1 MSRHAEEKMI
11 CPNCGFPATHN
22 YCAQCGQE
30 NHLHKET
37 FIGLVVHF
45 VAHYFHYDS
54 KFWQTL
60 KALVT
65 KPGRLTTAYWEKKR
79 NRYIP
84 PISLYIFV
92 SIVYFTLYFSF
103 SGTNSLSRTF
113 TMADSSRGGV
123 TVHGPAEVD
132 SIRKDAAARYRYTD
146 SIVKAKATETS
157 SLDSTI
163 NNAIAEA
170 GADTS
175 DTRGSWRITNEMFV
189 NAMVKTERSIPKL
202 LFFMI
207 PIMAM
212 MLKVL
217 FARRKDAYFVD
228 HSIFSLHVHAFAFT
242 VLILS
247 VVEVPEDATNWF
259 LRAMG
264 FIQGLTFFGII
275 VYLVIALKNVYK
287 IKWIRASVYG
297 LTIFLGYF
305 AIFYLTAGIYL
316 IYTIYKQQV

>member
-1 MSRHAEEKMI
+1 
-11 CPNCGFPATHN
+11 
-22 YCAQCGQE
+22 
-30 NHLHKET
+30 
-37 FIGLVVHF
+37 
-45 VAHYFHYDS
+45 
-54 KFWQTL
+54 
-60 KALVT
+60 
-65 KPGRLTTAYWEKKR
+65 
-79 NRYIP
+79 
-84 PISLYIFV
+84 
-92 SIVYFTLYFSF
+92 
-103 SGTNSLSRTF
+103 
-113 TMADSSRGGV
+113 
-123 TVHGPAEVD
+123 
-132 SIRKDAAARYRYTD
+132 
-146 SIVKAKATETS
+146 
-157 SLDSTI
+157 
-163 NNAIAEA
+163 
-170 GADTS
+170 
-175 DTRGSWRITNEMFV
+175 
-189 NAMVKTERSIPKL
+189 
-202 LFFMI
+202 
-207 PIMAM
+207 M